1 MKKRHVKLFSIVV
14 AALLVSATVFETS
27 AFARA
32 GGGRSFGSR
41 GSRSYSLPS
50 RSYQQPFPTRQQT
63 PPSPPPYQPSPSRQ
77 QSGSFLRSLGGGI
90 LGGFLG
96 GMLFRSLGFG
106 SGGMAGHGRGG
117 IGLFE
122 ILLLCGIGYLI
133 YRFVKKRRQEAYI
146 NQAPPP
152 PPPADFHADTM
163 SYAQSSVPPD
173 MAPGSDPLTGLNYIR
188 QMDASFDENRFRD
201 LAMDI
206 FFRIQGAWMN
216 RELSPV
222 TAYLN
227 DEMRRILQEDVD
239 RLLREKKINR
249 LENIAVRNTDL
260 VEAWQ
265 ESGEDFITV
274 RFYANLLDYTMDEMG
289 TLIEGN
295 RTEPVKFEEFW
306 TFTRPVGTGNW
317 KLCAISQG

>member
-1 MKKRHVKLFSIVV
+1 MNKRHATLCSIIL
-14 AALLVSATVFETS
+14 AALLVTATVFETS

-50 RSYQQPFPTRQQT
+50 RSYQQPSPSRQQDS
-63 PPSPPPYQPSPSRQ
+63 PSQSPYQPSPSRQ
-77 QSGSFLRSLGGGI
+77 QSGSFLRSLGSGI

-106 SGGMAGHGRGG
+106 SGGFGAGGGG
-117 IGLFE
+117 IGIFD
-122 ILLLCGIGYLI
+122 ILLICGIGYLI
-133 YRFVKKRRQEAYI
+133 YRMIKKRRQESFV

-152 PPPADFHADTM
+152 SPADYRMDTT
-163 SYAQSSVPPD
+163 SYAQPTVTPD
-173 MAPGSDPLTGLNYIR
+173 MAAGTDTAAGLAHIR

-216 RELSPV
+216 RDLSPV
-222 TAYLN
+222 TGYLD
-227 DEMRRILQEDVD
+227 DEMRRGLQEDVD
-239 RLLREKKINR
+239 QLLRERRINR

-265 ESGEDFITV
+265 ESGQDFITV
-274 RFYANLLDYTMDEMG
+274 RFYANLLDYTTDEMG
-289 TLIEGN
+289 TLVEGN
-295 RTEPVKFEEFW
+295 RSEPVKFEEYW
-306 TFTRPVGTGNW
+306 TFTRPVGTGAW
-317 KLCAISQG
+317 KLSAISQA